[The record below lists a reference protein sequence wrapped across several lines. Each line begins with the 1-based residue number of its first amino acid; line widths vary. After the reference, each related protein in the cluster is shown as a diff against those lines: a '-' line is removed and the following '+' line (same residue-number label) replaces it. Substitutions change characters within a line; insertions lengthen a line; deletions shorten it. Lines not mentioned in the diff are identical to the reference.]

1 MKTEV
6 QSFGSF
12 MSHHTTG
19 DLSAD
24 VYSPQKQIWSR
35 RAGWV
40 ATLITKARKKTRKKK
55 KTPHFYTIPGS

>member
-6 QSFGSF
+6 LSFGSF

-19 DLSAD
+19 DLSAG
-24 VYSPQKQIWSR
+24 VSSPQKQIWSR

-40 ATLITKARKKTRKKK
+40 ATSITRARKKK
-55 KTPHFYTIPGS
+55 KPPHFYTIPGY